1 MIQTKQI
8 MNNTN
13 QQLFNIYKNVNSF
26 YHYRK
31 LVSIDEP
38 LSQADFIKIIQKD
51 KYILLN
57 SINFDDCSTNGK
69 IDNNK
74 LEILKKHIHKYNEK
88 SVSRDLTIT
97 NILLIYPGTDA
108 ESKKANMMN
117 LIIHVRFPRSHIIV
131 ITPTKVTTGISKSLQ
146 QLSSTEEHKFHEFK
160 TFTYSLLNSVIPEHE
175 SIPKYEILN
184 NEQVEKLKKF
194 NFDVNN
200 LPMIYENDPQ
210 MIWIGAK
217 ENQIVKFTILSEIS
231 IESIG
236 YVRVISNL

>member
-1 MIQTKQI
+1 
-8 MNNTN
+8 
-13 QQLFNIYKNVNSF
+13 
-26 YHYRK
+26 
-31 LVSIDEP
+31 
-38 LSQADFIKIIQKD
+38 
-51 KYILLN
+51 
-57 SINFDDCSTNGK
+57 
-69 IDNNK
+69 
-74 LEILKKHIHKYNEK
+74 
-88 SVSRDLTIT
+88 
-97 NILLIYPGTDA
+97 
-108 ESKKANMMN
+108 MN

-146 QLSSTEEHKFHEFK
+146 QLSSMEEHKYHEFK

-194 NFDVNN
+194 NFDINN